1 LGDPKGEAVYIQ
13 PIYLEISSHLDLRA
27 LAVASASS
35 LVRGESGAACF
46 FGGGLRENGY
56 FSIS

>member
-27 LAVASASS
+27 LAVAGASS
-35 LVRGESGAACF
+35 LVREESGAA
-46 FGGGLRENGY
+46 
-56 FSIS
+56 